1 MIYEEKVLG
10 EPRSNQCATRRGTKG
25 PKVEEEE
32 KKRRK
37 FLLSDSSPTSN
48 SRGLVQIF
56 AALCHLSSSRLP
68 SHRYEEG
75 EERRG
80 VVPVIGQVLLQ
91 RDGVFFFCVPPSRN
105 PIRPFESLYFHWF
118 KKKPRTSSSQ
128 LSPPGFSLLLSPL
141 FFSPSAEIVSYI
153 SPPSA
158 SWEGNETTTTKMR
171 GAG

>member
-32 KKRRK
+32 KKKKKISSFRLLPHIQLTGPCSNICRALSFVFFSSTVTQVWRR
-37 FLLSDSSPTSN
+37 
-48 SRGLVQIF
+48 
-56 AALCHLSSSRLP
+56 
-68 SHRYEEG
+68 
-75 EERRG
+75 RRAPRCCARHWPG
-80 VVPVIGQVLLQ
+80 TITAWRCL
-91 RDGVFFFCVPPSRN
+91 FFCVPPSRN

-141 FFSPSAEIVSYI
+141 FFFS
-153 SPPSA
+153 
-158 SWEGNETTTTKMR
+158 
-171 GAG
+171 

>member
-91 RDGVFFFCVPPSRN
+91 RDGVFFFVSPHLETPFARLNHFISIDLRRNQGLLPHNFHHQVFPFFFPP
-105 PIRPFESLYFHWF
+105 F
-118 KKKPRTSSSQ
+118 
-128 LSPPGFSLLLSPL
+128 

-158 SWEGNETTTTKMR
+158 S
-171 GAG
+171 